1 MKELNL
7 TVQKREGTGKG
18 PNRRL
23 RQAGDVPAIVYGPET
38 APIPVRVNYRVLYR
52 LMHGIH
58 LNTLINLDIEG
69 DGGPARKVI
78 IRELQKNPVSGDLIH
93 IDFHSVAMD
102 RPITVT
108 VPVRTIG
115 IPVGVKTFGGIVE
128 HIQRDITIS
137 CLPAHIP
144 EEVTLDISE
153 LNVGESLH
161 VSNLVLENVTILD
174 ESTRTLVTVVAP
186 TVVKSAAEEAAAA
199 AAEGEGV
206 EGEAVEGEAAEGE
219 AAEGE
224 EKAEGKDKK
233 DKTEGKDKKEKKE
246 GGEER
251 EKGKKKKE

>member
-23 RQAGDVPAIVYGPET
+23 RQSGEVPAIVYGPET
-38 APIPVRVNYRVLYR
+38 QPIAVRVNYRMLYR
-52 LMHGIH
+52 LMHGTP

-69 DGGPARKVI
+69 EDGPARKVI
-78 IRELQKNPVSGDLIH
+78 IRELQKDPVSGDLVH
-93 IDFHSVAMD
+93 IDFHNVAMD
-102 RPITVT
+102 KPITVT
-108 VPVRTIG
+108 VPVNTVG

-128 HIQRDITIS
+128 HIQRDVTIS

-144 EEVTLDISE
+144 EEILLDISE

-161 VSNLVLENVTILD
+161 VSNLKIENATILD
-174 ESTRTLVTVVAP
+174 EASRTLVTVVAP

-199 AAEGEGV
+199 A

-224 EKAEGKDKK
+224 AAEGEAAAESEEKGEGKDKK
-233 DKTEGKDKKEKKE
+233 KKKE
-246 GGEER
+246 GGEDK
-251 EKGKKKKE
+251 EKGKKK

>member
-38 APIPVRVNYRVLYR
+38 TPISVKVNYRMLYR
-52 LMHGIH
+52 LMHGTP

-69 DGGPARKVI
+69 EGGPARKVI
-78 IRELQKNPVSGDLIH
+78 IRELQKNPVSGDLVH

-102 RPITVT
+102 RPITIT
-108 VPVRTIG
+108 IPVRTVG
-115 IPVGVKTFGGIVE
+115 IPLGVKTFGGIVE

-161 VSNLVLENVTILD
+161 VSNLILENVTILD
-174 ESTRTLVTVVAP
+174 EATRTLVTVVAP
-186 TVVKSAAEEAAAA
+186 TVVKSAAEEAAA
-199 AAEGEGV
+199 

-224 EKAEGKDKK
+224 AAEGEAAEGEEKAKGKDKK
-233 DKTEGKDKKEKKE
+233 DKKE
-246 GGEER
+246 GGE